1 MESIR
6 KKYVIIIGTLDTKG
20 VEVSYL
26 RTQLQTS
33 GLLTKV
39 IDVGTSSA
47 PACCADISREEVASK
62 ASADIR
68 SILKQDDGKL
78 KAMDAMARGA
88 LLLLEEKITSA
99 ETAGVVAL
107 GGGVGT
113 WIGMQVMHALPFGFP
128 KMMISTLPFD
138 IRPYMGSKDIMI
150 VSSVTD
156 ILGLN
161 PILRKVLQ
169 NAAGA
174 MAGMVGLD
182 KLPQSSKKVIAIT
195 ALGVTTPLVNG
206 CKEIL
211 EAQGFEVAAFHG
223 VGVGGKIFEDWVQT
237 GFFSGVLDLT
247 PHDINNF
254 LFEGISPPYPGR
266 LESAARKNIPQ
277 VVAPGGLDFISK
289 GPIDTLTEEDRQ
301 KKHYQHS
308 PMFTHV
314 RVISAEMKEVAQ
326 VVADKLNIGQGST
339 IVAIPLRGFSY
350 QGHTSGHL
358 ADSEADMTFVRV
370 LKQKLQKDI
379 PVIEVDAHIND
390 QSFAET
396 VCSLL
401 FELIESKQKSFQ

>member
-1 MESIR
+1 MESIPN
-6 KKYVIIIGTLDTKG
+6 KYVIIIGTLDTKG
-20 VEVSYL
+20 AEVFYL
-26 RTQLQTS
+26 RTQLQNS
-33 GLLTKV
+33 GLTAKI
-39 IDVGTSSA
+39 IDVGMSSA
-47 PACCADISREEVASK
+47 PSCRADISREDVASK
-62 ASADIR
+62 ATADID

-88 LLLLEEKITSA
+88 LLLVEEKINSEEA
-99 ETAGVVAL
+99 AGILAL

-113 WIGMQVMHALPFGFP
+113 WIGMQVMHTLPFGFP

-138 IRPYMGSKDIMI
+138 IRPYIGSKDIMI
-150 VSSVTD
+150 VPSVAD

-195 ALGVTTPLVNG
+195 ALGVTTTLVNA

-237 GFFSGVLDLT
+237 GMFSGVLDLT

-254 LFEGISPPYPGR
+254 LFDGISPPYPGR

-289 GPIDTLTEEDRQ
+289 GPIDTLTEEDRK

-314 RVISAEMKEVAQ
+314 RVISAEMEEVAQ

-339 IVAIPLRGFSY
+339 IVAVPLRGFSY
-350 QGHTSGHL
+350 QGHASGHL
-358 ADSEADMTFVRV
+358 ADSEADMSFVRV
-370 LKQKLQKDI
+370 LKQKLQMDI
-379 PVIEVDAHIND
+379 PLIEVDAHIND
-390 QSFAET
+390 HSFAQA

-401 FELIESKQKSFQ
+401 FQLIESKQKSLQ